1 MRYAMKAV
9 QMTLDEE
16 LIQAVDQLSRK
27 LGTSRSA
34 FTRKA
39 LREALDRHRIDQ
51 LEQKQIQG
59 YKKHPV
65 APDEFAAWEEEQVW
79 VE

>member
-1 MRYAMKAV
+1 MKAV
-9 QMTLDEE
+9 QISIDED
-16 LIQAVDQLSRK
+16 LIQAVDQISQR

-39 LREALDRHRIDQ
+39 LRQALDRYNIDI

-59 YKKHPV
+59 YKAKPV
-65 APDEFAAWEEEQVW
+65 TSDEFAVWQEEQVW
-79 VE
+79 RD

>member
-1 MRYAMKAV
+1 MKAV

-16 LIQAVDQLSRK
+16 LIQAVDQLSQK

-34 FTRKA
+34 FTRQA
-39 LREALDRHRIDQ
+39 LRDALERHCVEQ

-59 YKKHPV
+59 YAKQPE

-79 VE
+79 GD